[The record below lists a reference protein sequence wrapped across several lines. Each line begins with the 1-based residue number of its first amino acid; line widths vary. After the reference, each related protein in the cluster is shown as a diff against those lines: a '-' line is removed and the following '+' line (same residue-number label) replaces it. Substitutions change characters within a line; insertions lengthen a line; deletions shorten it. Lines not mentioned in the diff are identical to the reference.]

1 MKMAEGIQNLWSS
14 LNLPNIWNLFDSGA
28 REEGAASLNMTRS
41 EIESQIKNKIL
52 EIISAESQEIQNV
65 FPDWQIVADF
75 KVAPD
80 GAVCLTRV
88 YAQERRGSRYGGG
101 ARKRII
107 EWNGEEISGT
117 ENGKPWE
124 DIQVLSA
131 PALGARLTQDYLFR
145 SLKDL
150 FDQIKDLS
158 KEPLTR

>member
-28 REEGAASLNMTRS
+28 REEEAAPLSMTGS
-41 EIESQIKNKIL
+41 EKESQIKNKIC
-52 EIISAESQEIQNV
+52 EIISSVNKETQEL

-80 GAVCLTRV
+80 GDVCLRRV
-88 YAQERRGSRYGGG
+88 YAQEWRGSRYGGG

-117 ENGKPWE
+117 KNGKPWE
-124 DIQVLSA
+124 DIQVLSVQEFG
-131 PALGARLTQDYLFR
+131 PRLTQDNLFR
-145 SLKDL
+145 GLKDL
-150 FDQIKDLS
+150 FDQITNLS
-158 KEPLTR
+158 E